1 MSLFDDDIPKK
12 PNQSPITVGDDLSR
26 LSENELHERIK
37 ALTEEI
43 NRTQETLEQRGN
55 IRNEADAFFQK

>member
-12 PNQSPITVGDDLSR
+12 PKESPITVGDDLSR
-26 LSENELHERIK
+26 LSETELRERIE
-37 ALTEEI
+37 ALAQEI
-43 NRTQETLEQRGN
+43 NRTQETLEQRST